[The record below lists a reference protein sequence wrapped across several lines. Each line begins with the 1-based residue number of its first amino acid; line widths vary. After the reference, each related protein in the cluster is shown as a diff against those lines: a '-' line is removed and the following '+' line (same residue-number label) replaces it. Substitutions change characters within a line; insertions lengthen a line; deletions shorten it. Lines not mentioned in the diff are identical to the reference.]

1 MASSLNLQRNSEVF
15 FSTVDIRGGSVAVA
29 MTPAN
34 TWKLEVLA
42 GFAATSTSATQDIT
56 SLESGLSPDRSQQR
70 FNTAINPVDWNIQVY
85 MRPTGVETTAA
96 LNTTTAKTNT
106 SGNTKPLADWYM
118 WQALTSSTLAAQKR
132 QVAANQ
138 VAEQSIWQTGGT
150 LVTKTIAAGTRIH
163 ASSSNF
169 AIAPEYFMYFK
180 LDNVVYQVDKAT
192 VNSASVDAGIEDIAA
207 VTWSG
212 FGTVM
217 KELVGA
223 PRDIAIA
230 TFGGIK
236 NAGGTAVVGN
246 SNAHALTAASAYHPF
261 NTMNVAGTVTT
272 NAFIKNRLSAIEFHH
287 KASATASDE
296 KFTFP
301 VTSMNIEYTNNITY
315 LTPEQISALNEP
327 IGQFSGTRSVTGTTT
342 MYLRSGDL
350 DSAGFLRNISEDART
365 NSSQTSNANVIIG
378 GATAPYVAFQ
388 MDAAQFS
395 FPAVQTEDVISMSVD
410 FMAQETSANKGSGGE
425 VTIVAIKA

>member
-1 MASSLNLQRNSEVF
+1 MASLNLQRNSEVF
-15 FSTVDIRGGSVAVA
+15 FSTVDILGTTSGAASVAVA

-85 MRPTGVETTAA
+85 MRPTGVETTGAA
-96 LNTTTAKTNT
+96 NGTVAKTNE

-118 WQALTSSTLAAQKR
+118 WQALVSSTLAATKS
-132 QVAANQ
+132 QVAATR

-150 LVTKTIAAGTRIH
+150 LKTNTIAAGTRIH
-163 ASSSNF
+163 ASTSNW
-169 AIAPEYFMYFK
+169 A
-180 LDNVVYQVDKAT
+180 VAT
-192 VNSASVDAGIEDIAA
+192 

-217 KELVGA
+217 KELTGA
-223 PRDIAIA
+223 PRDIAVA

-236 NAGGTAVVGN
+236 NGGGTAVVGN
-246 SNAHALTAASAYHPF
+246 SNAHALSAASSYHPF

-272 NAFIKNRLSAIEFHH
+272 NSFIKNRLSAIEFHH
-287 KASATASDE
+287 KATASAADE

-301 VTSMNIEYTNNITY
+301 VTSMNFEYTNNITY

-327 IGQFSGTRSVTGTTT
+327 IGQFSGTRSVTGSTT
-342 MYLRSGDL
+342 MYLRAGDL
-350 DSAGFLRNISEDART
+350 ESAGFLRNISEDTRT
-365 NSSQTSNANVIIG
+365 NSAQTSNANVIIG
-378 GATAPYVAFQ
+378 GTTAPYVAFQ
-388 MDAAQFS
+388 MNAAQFS
-395 FPAVQTEDVISMSVD
+395 FPAIQTEDVISMSVD
-410 FMAQETSANKGSGGE
+410 FMAQETDANKGDGGE
-425 VTIVAIKA
+425 VEIVAIKS

>member
-1 MASSLNLQRNSEVF
+1 
-15 FSTVDIRGGSVAVA
+15 
-29 MTPAN
+29 
-34 TWKLEVLA
+34 
-42 GFAATSTSATQDIT
+42 
-56 SLESGLSPDRSQQR
+56 
-70 FNTAINPVDWNIQVY
+70 
-85 MRPTGVETTAA
+85 
-96 LNTTTAKTNT
+96 
-106 SGNTKPLADWYM
+106 M

-236 NAGGTAVVGN
+236 NSGAVATAN

-342 MYLRSGDL
+342 MYLRTGDL
-350 DSAGFLRNISEDART
+350 ESAGFLRNISEDART
-365 NSSQTSNANVIIG
+365 NSAQTSNANVIIG

-410 FMAQETSANKGSGGE
+410 FMAQETTANKGSGGE
-425 VTIVAIKA
+425 VTIVAVKA

>member
-56 SLESGLSPDRSQQR
+56 SLESGLNPDRSQQR

-236 NAGGTAVVGN
+236 NSGAVATAN

-287 KASATASDE
+287 KASATAADE

-365 NSSQTSNANVIIG
+365 NSAQTSNANVIIG

-410 FMAQETSANKGSGGE
+410 FMAQETNANKGSGGE